1 MSFLARRLRLRL
13 AQHLVL
19 RLDLFVQVADR
30 SCSTESLA
38 GFFCQASRPGAP
50 SASDRRPW
58 GCKPSS
64 SRSFEM
70 GCVSSRRR
78 LRMAT
83 LSIGLPK
90 CKTVGRHSSGL
101 ADGGCYRRRLSYVD

>member
-19 RLDLFVQVADR
+19 RLDLFVKVADR

-64 SRSFEM
+64 SRSFE
-70 GCVSSRRR
+70 
-78 LRMAT
+78 
-83 LSIGLPK
+83 
-90 CKTVGRHSSGL
+90 SGL
-101 ADGGCYRRRLSYVD
+101 RLQQMPPQDGDVIDRVAEV